1 MKIAQ
6 ITTSTSG
13 GAGLA
18 AVRLSDALNVVSQE
32 STVVTQRTKDSGTSY
47 KSKAI
52 TLLQSQL
59 VQKGPELVTTFSST
73 LIRTESFKNYD
84 ILHFH
89 GIYNLMSIADLL
101 KLAKER
107 RIVITLHDQRLLTG
121 GCHYSQECTQYKR
134 KCSECPQVRSAFRK
148 FVEKEKH
155 RVNDL
160 LLNENVFFI
169 SPSNWLADLA
179 EKSLK
184 FGNPIKVIRNPIP
197 ETKIDSTKNLE
208 IDQARINGKFI
219 IGFVAA
225 NLNNPLKGLNILI
238 DAIKNIPAKTLE
250 KVHLLLVGKGD
261 IGSELSSIPH
271 NVLGTFGSNQIQNP
285 YSLMDLL
292 VVPSKHDNSP
302 NVIGESLMANVRVLG
317 SSNGGIPELLDLFDC
332 PRFDLLD
339 RRGFTEIL
347 CREVTMNLRKD
358 YQSLAKEIFGY
369 ESVGKQMVEFYENI
383 L

>member
-160 LLNENVFFI
+160 LLN
-169 SPSNWLADLA
+169 
-179 EKSLK
+179 
-184 FGNPIKVIRNPIP
+184 
-197 ETKIDSTKNLE
+197 
-208 IDQARINGKFI
+208 
-219 IGFVAA
+219 
-225 NLNNPLKGLNILI
+225 
-238 DAIKNIPAKTLE
+238 
-250 KVHLLLVGKGD
+250 
-261 IGSELSSIPH
+261 
-271 NVLGTFGSNQIQNP
+271 
-285 YSLMDLL
+285 
-292 VVPSKHDNSP
+292 
-302 NVIGESLMANVRVLG
+302 
-317 SSNGGIPELLDLFDC
+317 
-332 PRFDLLD
+332 
-339 RRGFTEIL
+339 
-347 CREVTMNLRKD
+347 
-358 YQSLAKEIFGY
+358 
-369 ESVGKQMVEFYENI
+369 
-383 L
+383 